1 MIHIGASP
9 PERSRPDRPELR
21 PAVELLP
28 RVLEALPVGVAVF
41 EVATEDF
48 KFRYGNRAFVRLLAL
63 ERMPADGQPV
73 GDVFNRAEHDA
84 VLELFRLV
92 SVSREPQSYFAAE
105 GGQGPTADRIWNID
119 VYPILSGGRV
129 SHVLV
134 MAEQSQEKLDV
145 RQRQQLEAN
154 RLRKKAD
161 QLASLEKAKSEFLRL
176 ASHELRGPAATLS
189 GYLSMIEDGTL
200 GPIPQRLRP
209 VLPMLK
215 AKTAQIN
222 LLANEMVEAARLE
235 DGRLQLKRKRLDL
248 RELLRRSLKAAEPNA
263 TPKHRLNFED
273 RVGHELWVLADQMR
287 LEIVMDN
294 LVDNAIKYSPAGGD
308 VTAQVSAV
316 GGQAG
321 VSVRDQGVGTAA
333 AAEQPGLGLE
343 PRTFVQSSGAQEL
356 IPHAATLSGLRDAA
370 AGCRACDLYKTGT
383 QTVFGEGA
391 QHAAVMFVG
400 EQPGDREDIEG
411 KPFVGPA
418 GRLLDEALEEAGID
432 RTRVYITNAVKHFKW
447 KPQGKRRLHQKPNAA
462 EISACRPWLDS
473 EIALVKPRILVLLG
487 ATAAQAMLGRD
498 FRVSLQRGQFIERPG
513 LPLMMATVHPSSI
526 LRAPDDESREIE
538 MQAFV
543 QDLKRLAQRV
553 KGS

>member
-134 MAEQSQEKLDV
+134 MAEQTQEQLEV

-189 GYLSMIEDGTL
+189 GYLSMIEDESL
-200 GPIPQRLRP
+200 GPIPQRMRP
-209 VLPMLK
+209 VVPVLK
-215 AKTAQIN
+215 AKAQQIS

-235 DGRLQLKRKRLDL
+235 DKRPQLKRKRIDL
-248 RELLRRSLKAAEPNA
+248 REIVRRTMLMAGA
-263 TPKHRLNFED
+263 TASSKHRLHLD
-273 RVGHELWVLADQMR
+273 DAVGGELWVLGDLMR
-287 LEIVMDN
+287 LEIVINN
-294 LVDNAIKYSPAGGD
+294 LVDNAIKYSPRGGD
-308 VTAQVSAV
+308 VIVALSTEDKLALVAV
-316 GGQAG
+316 A
-321 VSVRDQGVGTAA
+321 DQGIGI
-333 AAEQPGLGLE
+333 AAEDMSRLFGRFSRLGPLSDIPGTGLGLYLA
-343 PRTFVQSSGAQEL
+343 REL
-356 IPHAATLSGLRDAA
+356 A
-370 AGCRACDLYKTGT
+370 
-383 QTVFGEGA
+383 
-391 QHAAVMFVG
+391 
-400 EQPGDREDIEG
+400 
-411 KPFVGPA
+411 
-418 GRLLDEALEEAGID
+418 
-432 RTRVYITNAVKHFKW
+432 
-447 KPQGKRRLHQKPNAA
+447 RLH
-462 EISACRPWLDS
+462 R
-473 EIALVKPRILVLLG
+473 
-487 ATAAQAMLGRD
+487 RD
-498 FRVSLQRGQFIERPG
+498 ITVVSTPGQGSKFTLR
-513 LPLMMATVHPSSI
+513 LPLEASRGSRTSS
-526 LRAPDDESREIE
+526 P
-538 MQAFV
+538 
-543 QDLKRLAQRV
+543 
-553 KGS
+553 